1 MRRWPGPAASWRD
14 RVRRPSPA
22 QLALVLVAVLFVAR
36 FASVLAGRSVMV
48 GGGSLAGVAP
58 WAGSSPPAA
67 NFLLSDQVL
76 QMLPWQEEVRR
87 AILSGN
93 LPTWNSHA
101 LSGTPL
107 LANDQSAVFSPF
119 TWLALGF
126 APAVGLSIAMLAKL
140 WVAGLGMAL
149 YVRRL
154 GARGIAPIVAGVA
167 FATCSFVTV
176 WLGYPAASVAALM
189 PWAFWAFEGVM
200 TRPTVRAAALLSLV
214 LALQF
219 LAGHAESSLT
229 LGTALVLYAL
239 VRLGGRVPRRVRLA
253 GLLVAAGVWAVVVA
267 SVQLLPFLSA
277 LRDSA
282 VWGTRAGLGAGHL
295 TLSEAA
301 SWLVPN
307 GHGSPAID
315 GLDGR
320 PPNYAESTGYAGVA
334 MLLLSPLG
342 AWRLGRRARSAAA
355 GLVLLTGLSAAI
367 VYGFLSPVMV
377 RLPLYESSN
386 NGRFLAVLCL
396 GVVALGAFGVDA
408 LEHSVPRRR
417 TALGGLLTGLG
428 VVTVAGLVAAWW
440 LLRVRGAGVDRL
452 APDVAG
458 MFGFWVAVAAL
469 AGVSTL
475 ILAAAA
481 FCGWRR
487 PAAVGI
493 LGVVLAEAL
502 LVALPYNPRLPPRV
516 VPDNPAMAFIAAHA
530 QDGSVAATGTVM
542 LPNTAML
549 YGVDDVRGYD
559 VLIPRRTH
567 AYWSAADPD
576 YRDSSLITSLGRPD
590 VRRLALA
597 GVAYVMTP
605 EGSALPGTQPA
616 YRGQGVTISRVPAP
630 RPFAYAAA
638 GVVLASDSS
647 AATRMLATTPATVDV
662 VESSCCAGSAAAGEV
677 RVTSRGPA
685 EVVLAV
691 DGATPQ
697 TVVVRQTYDPGWQA
711 AVDGSPARVVPAN
724 LAFQAVRVPAGHHVV
739 TLRYAP
745 TSVAAGALLSL
756 VGVVGV
762 GVGLALGA
770 RPIRRRRDTGVSP
783 ALPSGRAPGAAAGG
797 PAARPGSRAGS
808 SGG

>member
-1 MRRWPGPAASWRD
+1 
-14 RVRRPSPA
+14 VRRPSPA
-22 QLALVLVAVLFVAR
+22 QLALVAVAILFVAR
-36 FASVLAGRSVMV
+36 FASVLAGRSVIV

-76 QMLPWQEEVRR
+76 QMLPWQGEVRS
-87 AILSGN
+87 AILSGS
-93 LPTWNSHA
+93 LPTWNPHA

-119 TWLALGF
+119 TWLALAF
-126 APAVGLSIAMLAKL
+126 TPAVGLSIAMLARL

-149 YVRRL
+149 FVRRL
-154 GARGIAPIVAGVA
+154 GARGIAPIVAGVG

-189 PWAFWAFEGVM
+189 PWAFWALEGVIA
-200 TRPTVRAAALLSLV
+200 RRTVRAAAVLALV

-229 LGTALVLYAL
+229 LGTALVLYSL
-239 VRLGGRVPRRVRLA
+239 VRLGGRVAQRIRLA
-253 GLLVAAGVWAVVVA
+253 GLLTAAGVWAVVVA

-320 PPNYAESTGYAGVA
+320 PPNYAESTGWAGVA

-342 AWRLGRRARSAAA
+342 AWRLGRLASSAAA
-355 GLVLLTGLSAAI
+355 GLLLVTGLSAAI
-367 VYGFLSPVMV
+367 VYGLLSPVMV
-377 RLPLYESSN
+377 RLPLYGSSN

-408 LEHSVPRRR
+408 LEHGLRRR
-417 TALGGLLTGLG
+417 RPALGGLLTGLG
-428 VVTVAGLVAAWW
+428 AVAVAGLVAAWW
-440 LLRVRGAGVDRL
+440 LLRVRGAGIDRL

-458 MFGFWVAVAAL
+458 MIGFWVGVAAL
-469 AGVSTL
+469 AGIATL
-475 ILAAAA
+475 VLAAAA
-481 FCGWRR
+481 LCGWRR

-516 VPDNPAMAFIAAHA
+516 VPDNPAMAFLADHA
-530 QDGSVAATGTVM
+530 QEGSVAATGTVM

-567 AYWSAADPD
+567 AYWGGADPD
-576 YRDSSLITSLGRPD
+576 YRDDSLITLLGRPD
-590 VRRLALA
+590 LRRLALA

-605 EGSALPGTQPA
+605 EGSPLPGTQPA
-616 YRGQGVTISRVPAP
+616 YRGQGVTISRVPGP
-630 RPFAYAAA
+630 RPFAYAAT
-638 GVVLASDSS
+638 GVAL
-647 AATRMLATTPATVDV
+647 AATSSVAARMLGTTLPTVDV
-662 VESSCCAGSAAAGEV
+662 VEGSCCAGPAAAGKV
-677 RVTSRGPA
+677 RLTSHRPA

-691 DGATPQ
+691 DGAGPQ

-711 AVDGSPARVVPAN
+711 EVDGTPAPVLPAN

-745 TSVAAGALLSL
+745 TSVVAGALLSL
-756 VGVVGV
+756 VGLVGA
-762 GVGLALGA
+762 GAALGA
-770 RPIRRRRDTGVSP
+770 GAIRRRREAGVSAALTGRRAP
-783 ALPSGRAPGAAAGG
+783 ATAAGAAAAPSGR
-797 PAARPGSRAGS
+797 RAGS